1 MIWLFVGVII
11 GWVLC
16 SLFVCA
22 KWGDRDGQYKSKQ
35 R

>member
-1 MIWLFVGVII
+1 MIWLLLGVII

-22 KWGDRDGQYKSKQ
+22 KWGDRDGQGS
-35 R
+35 